1 MTRKFKN
8 ELQKAGFL
16 NIGALFHSTTGE
28 NQTLMKYRK
37 ESQIISILD
46 DNQSEIQDITFASDT
61 SSSLNLDTKFKLE
74 IDGQQTKEFSL
85 RSSAYDISR
94 ELNNLSAS
102 SCQDKGFISA
112 AFRNSMED
120 TSVWPGD
127 RYHRTIRPFCGS
139 RTYAL
144 DQGRRKTTVFDAKKV
159 STDPIDL
166 NINPHV
172 CFAYFGQIG
181 EKITVTVEAGNWRG
195 VRSYDLGISPTTQW
209 RYKCINLLSDY
220 LRKDP
225 VVQKKID
232 ETKEFVLKQFEFSS
246 VTDEANIAF
255 IDEFIIGRV
264 EGFFEVK
271 PTAIGIQPSG
281 GYIQKFDVDW
291 FYPNGMRT
299 LRISF
304 RTSDCGLDIGLIKLV
319 NRGEAHFEEIRNPLT
334 HFYTYGDYTVKVNRL
349 SKISPGVIG
358 NFGLKYGEKVLSAN
372 VGWTS
377 RQLQQKMAA
386 VFGGEFSA
394 ASISKKGTCRNGY
407 VYEINWNSF
416 GDKEEMSLE
425 NVAVTGLS
433 IDAFVKTLNDGG
445 LLIPHLSHKVTA
457 QLAVRSGV
465 QVYVRDILADC
476 DNCDYVWSEKKTV
489 RVDSV
494 RKSFGDTYVVTGG
507 KFNNQTEV
515 IVGDAKATVIQP
527 VLENTITFKLPE
539 VSGRVAVRTYHKN
552 SGYSIGNHVIQVDAK
567 ITSVVPSVV
576 GIGGGEIIKLGGRG
590 FSGGVVVTIGG
601 RECIPKLVTFDLYAC
616 EVPMNRDGRHFIAVN
631 EIQSNVFVTYS
642 SAISPKMISLSTIKG
657 HVYGGEELEIHGINF
672 GSKGSATIGEKD
684 AEIASWTDSKIT
696 LITPPNKPGLYEVSI
711 LAEKGKSV
719 INKHVTYDVSVNNV
733 FPKISSVAGG
743 ALLTIAGSGFG
754 NVDNTRVS
762 LGDVECDVESVE
774 EENIICKSSKS
785 VKEHIIEN
793 GIAMLAGVQR
803 PSWSP
808 RTIVIQL
815 GERVTWRWNI
825 PLTSGETPRV
835 QIQQTLSD
843 GRVEYNG
850 VGFQS
855 EVFKATSGEYSH
867 DFLIPGTYYYSS
879 GWIEESN
886 TIALTGSVIVEDT
899 SSEVDFP
906 INVFVDGHEAKHR
919 PNEARFIEPEVAFGG
934 RAESCRSL
942 AQDGTRSEDINNM
955 VFHTF
960 SFNQTPVIVGIAP
973 KDNRPGGL
981 VTIAAEGLKE
991 HIDCLEMTIGGY
1003 TCRFDNLM
1011 DNEETDF
1018 SLEVLSDGSAI
1029 APKRVTHERR
1039 PLEKIQCRL
1048 EHNNTMPIGELCG
1061 IEATIHQVGS
1071 VLVISKA
1078 DQCINIQPAIKSLKP
1093 KSGSAY
1099 GGQIIEIKG
1108 EGLDFEDHQVAVRI
1122 GRAYARIIE
1131 IDYNTIKIEIPKPE
1145 GQDFEGFANVEVLID
1160 GQKIQSLQNMKYRYD
1175 STRTPMIRRV
1185 NRAGTF
1191 IDVEGY
1197 GFEGDIQVYIGDYNC
1212 TLTRVTSNNIKCTA
1226 QQVPAGE
1233 YHPEIIS
1240 SIYGAA
1246 GLVTKEETLIRLTPM
1261 ISSIYPTKGSL
1272 RGGNL
1277 LTVKGLGFGDSKS
1290 MRIAW
1295 DGVNVDKY
1303 NDEIVS
1309 TTTDTLI
1316 LKAPKNRNYESKHIQ
1331 YGRLRLV
1338 FISTGV

>member
-1 MTRKFKN
+1 MSSNLKT
-8 ELQKAGFL
+8 
-16 NIGALFHSTTGE
+16 
-28 NQTLMKYRK
+28 
-37 ESQIISILD
+37 IL
-46 DNQSEIQDITFASDT
+46 
-61 SSSLNLDTKFKLE
+61 
-74 IDGQQTKEFSL
+74 
-85 RSSAYDISR
+85 
-94 ELNNLSAS
+94 
-102 SCQDKGFISA
+102 
-112 AFRNSMED
+112 
-120 TSVWPGD
+120 
-127 RYHRTIRPFCGS
+127 
-139 RTYAL
+139 
-144 DQGRRKTTVFDAKKV
+144 
-159 STDPIDL
+159 
-166 NINPHV
+166 
-172 CFAYFGQIG
+172 
-181 EKITVTVEAGNWRG
+181 
-195 VRSYDLGISPTTQW
+195 
-209 RYKCINLLSDY
+209 
-220 LRKDP
+220 
-225 VVQKKID
+225 
-232 ETKEFVLKQFEFSS
+232 
-246 VTDEANIAF
+246 
-255 IDEFIIGRV
+255 
-264 EGFFEVK
+264 
-271 PTAIGIQPSG
+271 
-281 GYIQKFDVDW
+281 
-291 FYPNGMRT
+291 
-299 LRISF
+299 
-304 RTSDCGLDIGLIKLV
+304 
-319 NRGEAHFEEIRNPLT
+319 
-334 HFYTYGDYTVKVNRL
+334 
-349 SKISPGVIG
+349 
-358 NFGLKYGEKVLSAN
+358 
-372 VGWTS
+372 
-377 RQLQQKMAA
+377 
-386 VFGGEFSA
+386 
-394 ASISKKGTCRNGY
+394 SKKGTCRNGY

-476 DNCDYVWSEKKTV
+476 ENCDYVWSEKKTV
-489 RVDSV
+489 TVTSV
-494 RKSFGDTYVVTGG
+494 RKSVGDTYILTGG

-515 IVGDAKATVIQP
+515 IVGSAKATVIQP
-527 VLENTITFKLPE
+527 VLENAITFNLPE
-539 VSGRVAVRTYHKN
+539 VSGRVVVRTYHKN
-552 SGYSIGNHVIQVDAK
+552 SGYSIGDHVIQVDAK
-567 ITSVVPSVV
+567 ITSVVPSIV
-576 GIGGGEIIKLGGRG
+576 GIGGGEIVKIGGRG
-590 FSGGVVVTIGG
+590 FSGGVVVTIGD

-616 EVPMNRDGRHFIAVN
+616 EVPMNMDGRHAIAVN
-631 EIQSNVFVTYS
+631 EIRSNVVVMYS
-642 SAISPKMISLSTIKG
+642 SAISPKMVSLSEIKG
-657 HVYGGEELEIHGINF
+657 HVYGGEELVIHGINF
-672 GSKGSATIGEKD
+672 GAKGSATIGGKD
-684 AEIASWTDSKIT
+684 AEITSWSDTMIT

-711 LAEKGKSV
+711 LAEKGKSI
-719 INKHVTYDVSVNNV
+719 INKHVTYEVSVNNV

-743 ALLTIAGSGFG
+743 ALLTITGSGFG
-754 NVDNTRVS
+754 DVDNTRVS
-762 LGDVECDVESVE
+762 LGDVECDVESVKE
-774 EENIICKSSKS
+774 ETIICKSSKS

-793 GIAMLAGVQR
+793 GIATLAGVQR

-919 PNEARFIEPEVAFGG
+919 PNEARFIEPEVSFGG
-934 RAESCRSL
+934 RSESCSSL
-942 AQDGTRSEDINNM
+942 AQDGARSEDIDNM

-981 VTIAAEGLKE
+981 VTIAAEGLTD
-991 HIDCLEMTIGGY
+991 HIDCLDLTIGGY
-1003 TCRFDNLM
+1003 KCRFDNLI
-1011 DNEETDF
+1011 DDEETDF

-1078 DQCINIQPAIKSLKP
+1078 DQCVNIQPAIKSLKP

-1122 GRAYARIIE
+1122 GRAYARILDINFNA
-1131 IDYNTIKIEIPKPE
+1131 IRIEIPKPE
-1145 GQDFEGFANVEVLID
+1145 GQDFEGYANVEVLID
-1160 GQKIQSLQNMKYRYD
+1160 GQKIQSVTNMKYRYD

-1185 NRAGTF
+1185 NRVGTF

-1197 GFEGDIQVYIGDYNC
+1197 GFEGDIEVYIGDYNC
-1212 TLTRVTSNNIKCTA
+1212 TLNRVTSNNIQCTA

-1246 GLVTKEETLIRLTPM
+1246 GLVTQEETLIRLTPL
-1261 ISSIYPTKGSL
+1261 INSIYPTEGSL

-1277 LTVKGLGFGDSKS
+1277 LTIKGMGFGNSES

-1303 NDEIVS
+1303 DDEILS

-1331 YGRLRLV
+1331 YGRLRISMHTNNGVVTYPIVNYKFRQGLTPKLDSCHPNDNVGGNTILSITGRDIDCSTVAIDIQEKECKIKACQNDRITCIAPFVNAGEHIVAVRDKIGGLGSTDVLITYDLDIHAIRPDRGSLGGDQLV
-1338 FISTGV
+1338 SIVGTGMTEDVDITICDSICEVVSIEESADQQTVTCLTPESQNVKDCKVRVSLNGQQAKNTLAYSYDISLTPIVNDIQPNRGQVSGGTEITIVGFGFEEDVSVFVGDYPCNIKSVSENEIICVTTKSDSSKVVLVKVNNPKMGKQQKIFQFWYVNRWSSPRSWGCLEDEDCSANMPSEDDIIEIPEGIELLLDQSTPLLTALIVNGGKLIFDKESGKFYYNVFEQ